1 MSYVGYGQSP
11 YVQEPKVRFEA
22 IGEAWGMVREKMGVW
37 VLATLLYSFGI
48 GIIQVVLQLIL
59 SAAGL
64 LPPILDRNPSFQTPY
79 LFGYLISN
87 ITSII
92 LTALMQG
99 GFLRMAIKQT
109 RGEDIQISDLFGA
122 GDRIGAIIVG
132 QLLLSIASG
141 LGALLCVIPGFI
153 VAGRGML
160 TLPIAVDQ
168 NVGGNEAFS
177 KSWDALKND
186 TLNAV
191 LFVIVAGLVSLLG
204 ALACGIGVLF
214 TAPIGP
220 LAIAIVYR
228 DFFNTERQ
236 MAEPRLNVPLPPQS
250 AYGPGRL
257 GDVPPQ
263 GPPPPPGEMPRL

>member
-11 YVQEPKVRFEA
+11 YVQEPKVRFDA

-37 VLATLLYSFGI
+37 ALTMLIYVVAIL
-48 GIIQVVLQLIL
+48 IIQYGVQFLL
-59 SAAGL
+59 AAVGL
-64 LPPILDRNPSFQTPY
+64 LPNPLDRTPSFQMSY
-79 LFGYLISN
+79 IFGYLISVFSS
-87 ITSII
+87 TV
-92 LTALMQG
+92 LGALLQG
-99 GFLRMAIKQT
+99 GLMRMAIKQT
-109 RGEDIQISDLFGA
+109 RGEEIQVSDLFAA
-122 GDRIGAIIVG
+122 GDRVGAIIVG
-132 QLLLSIASG
+132 QLLYNIAMG
-141 LGALLCVIPGFI
+141 LGFWLCVIPGFI

-186 TLNAV
+186 TLNAI
-191 LFVIVAGLVSLLG
+191 LFMIVVGLVSALG
-204 ALACGIGVLF
+204 ILGFGIGLLI
-214 TAPIGP
+214 TAPIAP

-250 AYGPGRL
+250 AYGQGRS